1 MTHKPK
7 GKLFATAMAAMLA
20 GCGGGGEDGGA
31 DAAAKA
37 AKLTTAVVAGI
48 KPISTPDPLVAAI
61 QPALSE
67 QPLNTIVSKKILPQI
82 DRFFDQLVAQKLDTT
97 IDGVKVFA
105 PTSGDK
111 FLPGKVAIG
120 MSYLLLNTPATD
132 PKFASYLAGYRE
144 IADFTIDTT
153 NESWGI
159 YYYTSALVKLQ
170 KAGLLDQAVS
180 PETLAKLRTK
190 LDYRTFVRADYSLI
204 NLPTNYYG
212 VAFSIARLRYL
223 LGWESAEAS
232 EVLLQKMMSHYKTFS
247 AFGFSDETDGS
258 GRFDRYSILLIGE
271 IMQRLIE
278 TGMEPSADDLA
289 LLRGWLRQS
298 VDVIKVRLNPAGNG
312 VDFGRSLAAYGDTAF
327 TEVLSAA
334 AHLNVLTAEEKDV
347 AYAFATRIAAK
358 YVEFWY
364 DEEMQSLNMWEKG
377 RRVDSYR
384 GKARILGENL
394 SLSHQLIYTANLWN
408 ADGYGRK
415 APISTNQFVAYLNT
429 QPRSTLTKFAGFDG
443 QPATYDRGL
452 VTYRDG
458 MRVFSLP
465 LVNGA
470 TTYHRTNPYF
480 AVPHS
485 YNMLSGVADTR
496 WPQLQPHFT
505 MSNNQTLISAA
516 YIKNVQ
522 TQEIGN
528 TLKVNYS
535 QDALDR
541 TTGNEPV
548 KDTRITSTTEYTFAP
563 GQITRTDTYTPTGSQ
578 GISKIE
584 LEFGSFSSGVTQAG
598 KQFTYAS
605 GDVTGFE
612 LEGLATCTWADVSN
626 NVDYNT
632 PTGPLKTS
640 IRCSSPAGTLNAPLV
655 IKWTLKY
662 RSPSIASF
670 KPQ

>member
-1 MTHKPK
+1 MASMPK
-7 GKLFATAMAAMLA
+7 KRVLAAAVAALVA
-20 GCGGGGEDGGA
+20 GCGGGDDGGLLSRSGLET
-31 DAAAKA
+31 AAA
-37 AKLTTAVVAGI
+37 VSSV
-48 KPISTPDPLVAAI
+48 KPVNPPDPQIAAI

-67 QPLNTIVSKKILPQI
+67 QPLNTIVAKKVLPQL
-82 DRFFDQLVAQKLDTT
+82 DRFFDQLLAQKLDTE

-105 PTSGDK
+105 ANSGDK

-120 MSYLLLNTPATD
+120 MSYLLLNTPTTD
-132 PKFASYLAGYRE
+132 PKFATYLAGYRE

-170 KAGLLDQAVS
+170 KAGLLEQAVS
-180 PETLAKLRTK
+180 PATLAKLRTK
-190 LDYRTFVRADYSLI
+190 LDYRSFVRADYSLI

-232 EVLLQKMMSHYKTFS
+232 EVLLQKMMNHYKTFS

-258 GRFDRYSILLIGE
+258 GRFDRYSVLLIGE

-278 TGMEPSADDLA
+278 TGMQPSAEDTA

-298 VDVIKVRLNPAGNG
+298 VNLIKVNLNPAGNG
-312 VDFGRSLAAYGDTAF
+312 VDFGRSLGPYADTAF

-364 DEEMQSLNMWEKG
+364 DESMQSLNMWSKG

-394 SLSHQLIYTANLWN
+394 SLSHQLIYTANLWS

-415 APISTNQFVAYLNT
+415 APIGTNQYVAYLNQ
-429 QPRSTLTKFAGFDG
+429 QPRGTLTKFAGFDG
-443 QPATYDRGL
+443 QSSTYDRGL

-458 MRVFSLP
+458 LRVFNLP

-496 WPQLQPHFT
+496 WPNLQPQFV
-505 MSNNQTLISAA
+505 MSNNQTLIPAA
-516 YIKNVQ
+516 YIKNVR
-522 TQEIGN
+522 TEEIGN
-528 TLKVNYS
+528 TLKVSYD
-535 QDALDR
+535 QDAMDR
-541 TTGNEPV
+541 TTGSEPV
-548 KDTRITSTTEYTFAP
+548 KDTRITSSTEYTFAP
-563 GQITRTDTYTPTGSQ
+563 GQITRVDTYRPTGSQ
-578 GISKIE
+578 GVSRIE
-584 LEFGSFSSGVTQAG
+584 MEFGSFSTGVRQSGTQ
-598 KQFTYAS
+598 FSYAS

-612 LEGLATCTWADVSN
+612 VEGLSSCTWADVSG

-632 PTGPLKTS
+632 PGGALQTS
-640 IRCSSPAGTLNAPLV
+640 IRCSSPATTLNAPLV

>member
-1 MTHKPK
+1 MASMPK
-7 GKLFATAMAAMLA
+7 KRVLAAAVAALVA
-20 GCGGGGEDGGA
+20 GCGGGDDGGLLSRSGLET
-31 DAAAKA
+31 AAA
-37 AKLTTAVVAGI
+37 VSSV
-48 KPISTPDPLVAAI
+48 KPVNPPDPQIAAI

-67 QPLNTIVSKKILPQI
+67 QPLNTIVAKKVLPQL
-82 DRFFDQLVAQKLDTT
+82 DRFFDQLLAQKLDTE

-105 PTSGDK
+105 ANSGDK

-120 MSYLLLNTPATD
+120 MSYLLLNTPTTD
-132 PKFASYLAGYRE
+132 PKFATYLAGYRE

-170 KAGLLDQAVS
+170 KAGLLEQAVS
-180 PETLAKLRTK
+180 PATLAKLRTK
-190 LDYRTFVRADYSLI
+190 LDYRSFVRADYSLI

-232 EVLLQKMMSHYKTFS
+232 EVLLQKMMNHYKTFS

-258 GRFDRYSILLIGE
+258 GRFDRYSVLLIGE

-278 TGMEPSADDLA
+278 TGMQPSAEDTA

-298 VDVIKVRLNPAGNG
+298 VNLIKVNLNPAGNG
-312 VDFGRSLAAYGDTAF
+312 VDFGRSLGPYADTAF

-364 DEEMQSLNMWEKG
+364 DESMQSLNMWSKG

-394 SLSHQLIYTANLWN
+394 SLSHQLIYTANLWS

-415 APISTNQFVAYLNT
+415 APIGTNHYVAYLNQ

-443 QPATYDRGL
+443 QSSTYDRGL

-458 MRVFSLP
+458 LRVFNLP

-496 WPQLQPHFT
+496 WPNLQPQFV
-505 MSNNQTLISAA
+505 MSNNQTLIPAA
-516 YIKNVQ
+516 YIKNVR
-522 TQEIGN
+522 TEEIGN
-528 TLKVNYS
+528 TLKVSYD
-535 QDALDR
+535 QDAMDR
-541 TTGNEPV
+541 TTGSEPV
-548 KDTRITSTTEYTFAP
+548 KDTRITSSTEYTFAP
-563 GQITRTDTYTPTGSQ
+563 GQITRVDTYRPTGSQ
-578 GISKIE
+578 GVSRIE
-584 LEFGSFSSGVTQAG
+584 MEFGSFSTGVRQSGTQ
-598 KQFTYAS
+598 FSYAS

-612 LEGLATCTWADVSN
+612 VEGLSSCTWADVSG

-632 PTGPLKTS
+632 PGGALQTS
-640 IRCSSPAGTLNAPLV
+640 IRCSSPATTLNAPLV